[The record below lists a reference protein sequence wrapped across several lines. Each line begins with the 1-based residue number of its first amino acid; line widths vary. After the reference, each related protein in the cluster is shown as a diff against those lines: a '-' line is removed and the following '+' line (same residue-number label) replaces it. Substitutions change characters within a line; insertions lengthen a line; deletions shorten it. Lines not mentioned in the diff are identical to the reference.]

1 MKETILVVDDNAFER
16 NLIVQA
22 LTRPGHDCEVR
33 IAESA
38 EAALAEIR
46 ARPPSVILM
55 DCLLPGKSGFD
66 ALKEMRAGGL
76 SVPVVMCTA
85 EDARDNVLE
94 ALRAGATDYLVK
106 DRSFTQLVPHAVDR
120 ALNVHR
126 LQREK
131 TSILERLKQ
140 SKDRYERLVVNAQDI
155 MFQAEPSGRFL
166 YLNAAVER
174 HLGQPAE
181 AFYAEPELACKL
193 LHPEDRD
200 RVREVW
206 KHVAEAGGEATV
218 ETRVVAGGLKTLWFE
233 LELHRMAQGEGQAPI
248 LQGVARNV
256 TESRELQRQL
266 AKEKAQLEDANRRLK
281 EVNRLKNEFV
291 ASVSHELRTPMNSI
305 IGYTDCLLDG
315 LDGPLAP
322 DQVRSLSRVKNNAA
336 QLLNL
341 LNDILDLAKIE
352 AGKMRLQPED
362 FDLAELGREMMD
374 VIRPLVRD
382 PSVQLLVEA
391 PAALSVRADYDK
403 VRRVLLNLLSNAVK
417 FTRAGHVK
425 LLIREHPSIKGSVKV
440 EVQDTG
446 IGIKEQDLP
455 VIFDDF
461 RQADGSDAREFGGT
475 GLGLSITRK
484 LVGLHSGEIWVKSRL
499 GEGST
504 FHLVLPVSADAD
516 ARPPETTGTHTTL
529 GAADCDSRKLV
540 LVVDPETDTVSVLKK
555 MLPSSEFRVVG
566 TADGDEAM
574 GLARDFH
581 PFAMLLDPS
590 VAKGNGLPVVKA
602 IKADPELRQI
612 PVLIFTQ
619 DRDPALVMRAG
630 ATDCLVKPLEPR
642 AVLQRLQE
650 LEKGK
655 YEPSVLIVD
664 DEMDVRDLFE
674 RMLRIGGYAD
684 IRTAR
689 NGVEALAEFGRRI
702 PNLVLMGLTMPVMD
716 GFEAISRI
724 RKKVEHREVPIIVIT
739 GRVLSSQEESFLEK
753 HVKKVVAKDAL
764 EERMLAS
771 ALEDVLGAPGRQDS

>member
-1 MKETILVVDDNAFER
+1 
-16 NLIVQA
+16 
-22 LTRPGHDCEVR
+22 
-33 IAESA
+33 
-38 EAALAEIR
+38 
-46 ARPPSVILM
+46 
-55 DCLLPGKSGFD
+55 
-66 ALKEMRAGGL
+66 
-76 SVPVVMCTA
+76 MCTA
-85 EDARDNVLE
+85 EDARENVLA

-106 DRSFTQLVPHAVDR
+106 DKSFTQLVPHSVDR
-120 ALNVHR
+120 ALDGHR
-126 LQREK
+126 LEREK
-131 TSILERLKQ
+131 TAILERLKQ

-155 MFQAEPSGRFL
+155 MFQADPSGRFL

-181 AFYAEPELACKL
+181 AFYADPELACRL

-200 RVREVW
+200 KVREVW
-206 KHVAEAGGEATV
+206 KHLATAGGEANV

-233 LELHRMAQGEGQAPI
+233 LELHRMPGGDGKLPI

-266 AKEKAQLEDANRRLK
+266 AKEKSQLEDANKRLK

-322 DQVRSLSRVKNNAA
+322 DQVRSLTRVKNNSA

-362 FDLAELGREMMD
+362 FDLAELGREVME
-374 VIRPLVRD
+374 VVRPLVRD
-382 PSVQLLVEA
+382 PSVGLFVDT
-391 PAALSVRADYDK
+391 PAALAVRADYDK
-403 VRRVLLNLLSNAVK
+403 LRRVMLNLLSNAVK
-417 FTRAGHVK
+417 FTRTGHVK
-425 LLIREHPSIKGSVKV
+425 LLIREHPSIKGSVKL
-440 EVQDTG
+440 EIQDTG
-446 IGIKEQDLP
+446 IGIKEEDLP

-461 RQADGSDAREFGGT
+461 RQADGSVTREFGGT

-484 LVGLHSGEIWVKSRL
+484 LVGLHSGEIWAKSKL

-504 FHLVLPVSADAD
+504 FHLVLPVMADAV
-516 ARPPETTGTHTTL
+516 ARPPEVTGAHAAL
-529 GAADCDSRKLV
+529 GAAGSDSRKLV
-540 LVVDPETDTVSVLKK
+540 VVVDPEADTLSVLKK
-555 MLPSSEFRVVG
+555 ILPGSIYRVVG

-574 GLARDFH
+574 GLVRDFR
-581 PFAMLLDPS
+581 PFAVLLDPA
-590 VAKGNGLPVVKA
+590 VAKSNGLPVVKA
-602 IKADPELRQI
+602 IKADPELRQV

-619 DRDPALVMRAG
+619 ERDPALVMRAG
-630 ATDCLVKPLEPR
+630 ALDCLVKPLEPR
-642 AVLQRLQE
+642 AVLHRLKE

-674 RMLRIGGYAD
+674 RMLRIGGYTD

-702 PNLVLMGLTMPVMD
+702 PDLVLMGLTMPVMD

-724 RKKVEHREVPIIVIT
+724 RNKAEHRDVPIIVIT
-739 GRVLSSQEESFLEK
+739 GRVLSSKEESFLEK

-771 ALEDVLGAPGRQDS
+771 ALEDVLGSPGGQDS